1 MPIKLYALP
10 NSCALATHIALE
22 WINKP
27 YELKLLKR
35 GQNRES
41 EYLQVNPKGKVPAV
55 VLEDGHVL
63 TEAAAILV
71 YLAEQ
76 FPQANLGTSNDPYER
91 YELSQLLAYMTSEV
105 HADFA
110 PHFAPQRFINDE
122 SQYNALRDCTY
133 KRLHEHYTSLNE
145 RLEGKKHPIGI
156 RRTVADPYLYV
167 LTRWVDQT
175 PLGIKNYP
183 NLKRFRDQ
191 MSADTGVLRA
201 VAMQGIPL

>member
-1 MPIKLYALP
+1 MSLKLYAMP
-10 NSCALATHIALE
+10 NTCALAPHIALE

-35 GQNRES
+35 GQHREP
-41 EYLQVNPKGKVPAV
+41 EYLKINPKGKVPAI
-55 VLEDGHVL
+55 VLDDGRVL

-71 YLAEQ
+71 YLTEQ
-76 FPQANLGTSNDPYER
+76 FPEANLSNTNDPYDR
-91 YELSQLLAYMTSEV
+91 YQLEELLAYMTSEV

-122 SQYNALRDCTY
+122 SQYDALRQATY
-133 KRLHEHYTSLNE
+133 KRLHEHYNSLNE
-145 RLEGKKHPIGI
+145 RLEGKKHPVGI

-167 LTRWVDQT
+167 LTRWIDQT
-175 PLGIKNYP
+175 PLGINNYP

-191 MSADTGVLRA
+191 MSSDTGVLRA
-201 VAMQGIPL
+201 VATQGIPL